1 MSKIEQDIKTIDFEQ
16 KFVSEGLEYYKYL
29 DEHTQNEYNATKD
42 KVMNDINYINMDR
55 SDIEFWNEQGYPDM
69 AADIGEQEQQRI
81 KDLRDNIS
89 KLKRY
94 NYYLLNISKGRT
106 QTVNDW
112 QIESALDKDI
122 DEEGNILRTDN
133 DHLIEEKEKIRLL
146 EEEYSDILN
155 RVDANTLTVQ
165 QQQSEFYVWLIIGI
179 SIALFA
185 LKTGL
190 YPSDKGNL
198 LTYLL
203 LAVIIITIILVTI
216 KYK

>member
-29 DEHTQNEYNATKD
+29 DEHIQNEYNAPKD

>member
-1 MSKIEQDIKTIDFEQ
+1 MSKVEQDIQIIDFEEMME
-16 KFVSEGLEYYKYL
+16 SGSMEYMKQL
-29 DEHTQNEYNATKD
+29 DEHTQTEYNATKD

-55 SDIEFWNEQGYPDM
+55 SDIDFWNEQGYPDM
-69 AADIGEQEQQRI
+69 AADVGEQEQQRI
-81 KDLRDNIS
+81 KDLKNNIR
-89 KLKRY
+89 KMKKY
-94 NYYLLNISKGRT
+94 NSELLDLSRGKTYLLNFYK
-106 QTVNDW
+106 
-112 QIESALDKDI
+112 IESKLDKDI
-122 DEEGNILRTDN
+122 NEEGKILRTDY
-133 DHLIEEKEKIRLL
+133 DHLIEEKEQIRFL

-155 RVDANTLTVQ
+155 KVDANTLTVQ

-203 LAVIIITIILVTI
+203 LAVIIITFILVTI

>member
-29 DEHTQNEYNATKD
+29 DEHSQNEYNATKD

>member
-1 MSKIEQDIKTIDFEQ
+1 MSKVKQDIKTIDFEE
-16 KFVSEGLEYYKYL
+16 KIVSEKLEYYRYL
-29 DEHTQNEYNATKD
+29 DKHTQNEYNATKD
-42 KVMNDINYINMDR
+42 KVMNDINYINTDR
-55 SDIEFWNEQGYPDM
+55 SDVEFWNEQGYPDM
-69 AADIGEQEQQRI
+69 AKQVGTQTQQKI
-81 KDLRDNIS
+81 KDLKDNIS
-89 KLKRY
+89 NLKRY
-94 NYYLLNISKGRT
+94 NFYLLNISEAKT
-106 QTVNDW
+106 DILNDFH
-112 QIESALDKDI
+112 IEGKLDKDI
-122 DEEGNILRTDN
+122 NKEGNILLSDY
-133 DHLIEEKEKIRLL
+133 DHLIEEKEQIRVL

-155 RVDANTLTVQ
+155 KVGANTLTVQ